1 MKSFFLLASVVMA
14 AIWLWWWIS
23 GLFLLDMPI
32 DDIKLYQIRREIP
45 LIEALLFYI
54 AYRVT
59 PETKK

>member
-1 MKSFFLLASVVMA
+1 MKNFFLLASVVMT

-23 GLFLLDMPI
+23 GLFLLDIPI